1 MRSKYYMSVEE
12 FLSIKFKTLNLPK
25 EWEEHLGKVS
35 QGASI
40 FCFGKP
46 GQGKTSYLT
55 KMAMMF
61 GAAGY
66 KTLYIS
72 LEESVSRSLQLAVE
86 RAALLYGSGKLNIA
100 KPECTFN
107 VLDEMLSQRNPVQV
121 LFIDSVQY
129 LTISDL
135 DYKAFVMRHPKT
147 TIITNSHVD
156 SSGNP
161 RGALATSLWYHADV
175 KLEVKHFVAGV
186 TSRYG
191 GGKPFTIWKEND
203 EAAAL

>member
-1 MRSKYYMSVEE
+1 
-12 FLSIKFKTLNLPK
+12 
-25 EWEEHLGKVS
+25 
-35 QGASI
+35 
-40 FCFGKP
+40 
-46 GQGKTSYLT
+46 
-55 KMAMMF
+55 MAMMF

-175 KLEVKHFVAGV
+175 KLEVKHFVVGV